1 MLDLPLGS
9 PRMTAQVVVMANL
22 LGGDD
27 PDLFKRY
34 EHVLA
39 HDPGIKLHFYGK
51 EVRPGR
57 KIGHVTALGSNLDE
71 VRARARH
78 AAVYLMTGEYT

>member
-1 MLDLPLGS
+1 
-9 PRMTAQVVVMANL
+9 MANL

-27 PDLFKRY
+27 SDIFSRY
-34 EHVLA
+34 EHVMA
-39 HDPGIKLHFYGK
+39 HDPGIKIHFYGK

-57 KIGHVTALGSNLDE
+57 KIGHVTALGTDLEE

-78 AAVYLMTGEYT
+78 AAVYLTEGRYT